1 MKKLS
6 IAVLFLLSMSLFAC
20 HYGQDEAKQTLERN
34 ELYKTEKADYSVN
47 KAGEYGAYSINPGF
61 SYSVTASDAGGKV
74 FMATSHY
81 K

>member
-1 MKKLS
+1 HLVVEMMRMGKTPEE
-6 IAVLFLLSMSLFAC
+6 AC
-20 HYGQDEAKQTLERN
+20 KGAIERLIKIN
-34 ELYKTEKADYSVN
+34 PEKAKNFQVGFIAIN

-61 SYSVTASDAGGKV
+61 SYSVTASEDGGKV